1 MTKLYSGKL
10 KLNGQ
15 VIRFGGDTIESCATL
30 SEMPVGVPTLIPVNS
45 SNNTNDSEDT
55 SSESEN
61 NTNSGE

>member
-1 MTKLYSGKL
+1 MTELYSGKL

-15 VIRFGGDTIESCATL
+15 VIRFGGDTIESCTTL

-45 SNNTNDSEDT
+45 SNNNDSEET

>member
-1 MTKLYSGKL
+1 MTELYSGKL

-15 VIRFGGDTIESCATL
+15 VIRFGGDTIESCTTL

-45 SNNTNDSEDT
+45 SNDTNDSEET

>member
-1 MTKLYSGKL
+1 MTELYSGKL

-30 SEMPVGVPTLIPVNS
+30 NEMPIGVPTLIPVNS
-45 SNNTNDSEDT
+45 SNNNDSEET

>member
-1 MTKLYSGKL
+1 MTELYSGKL

-15 VIRFGGDTIESCATL
+15 VIRFGGDTIESCTTL

-45 SNNTNDSEDT
+45 SNNNDSEDT
-55 SSESEN
+55 SSESET

>member
-1 MTKLYSGKL
+1 MTELYSGKL

-30 SEMPVGVPTLIPVNS
+30 NEMPVGVPTLIPVNS
-45 SNNTNDSEDT
+45 SNNNDSEDT